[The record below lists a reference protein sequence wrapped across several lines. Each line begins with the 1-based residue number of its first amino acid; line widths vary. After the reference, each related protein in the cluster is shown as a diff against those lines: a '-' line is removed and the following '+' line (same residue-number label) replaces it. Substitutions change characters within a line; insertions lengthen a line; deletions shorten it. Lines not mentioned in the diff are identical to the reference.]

1 MRRLEINF
9 DPVQISLTNE
19 EILSDLLYPSPPS
32 DTGGADSAPPTSVAR
47 GYPR

>member
-1 MRRLEINF
+1 MRRLEINI

-32 DTGGADSAPPTSVAR
+32 EVGGADPAPPASVAR
-47 GYPR
+47 PSQ

>member
-1 MRRLEINF
+1 MRRLDLNI

-32 DTGGADSAPPTSVAR
+32 EVGGAPPAPPAPLGR
-47 GYPR
+47 R